1 MIDKKFS
8 LSNKYCLI
16 TGAAG
21 LLGSEHAEAILE
33 VNGNIILTD
42 INLKKLKKKVSKIK
56 NKFKN
61 SNIIFYKMDVTKLND
76 IKKVFNKLRKNKI
89 YVDILINNAAIDA
102 KVKKKSSKKDNS
114 FEKFSLSEWEK
125 QIAVGLTGSM
135 LCSQVFGTLM
145 SKRKN
150 GVILNI
156 ASDLS
161 VIAPDQRLYSLSK
174 INKSYKPVTYS
185 VIKHGLIGL
194 TKYLSTYW
202 PDKNI
207 RCNSLSPGG
216 VEIDQSIKFKK
227 KLNRLIPMNRMAHKS
242 EYKSAIKFLC
252 SDASSYMTGQNL
264 IIDGGRSIW

>member
-1 MIDKKFS
+1 MLDKKFS
-8 LSNKYCLI
+8 LSKKYCLI

-21 LLGSEHAEAILE
+21 LLGPEHAEAILE
-33 VNGNIILTD
+33 INGNVILTD
-42 INLKKLKKKVSKIK
+42 INIKKLKKQVNKIK
-56 NKFKN
+56 IKFKDA
-61 SNIIFYKMDVTKLND
+61 NILYYKMDVSKLSD
-76 IKKVFNKLRKNKI
+76 IKKVFNKLKKDKI
-89 YVDILINNAAIDA
+89 EVDILINNAAIDS
-102 KVKKKSSKKDNS
+102 KVKKGIQKNFNS
-114 FEKFSLSEWEK
+114 FEKFSLIEWEK

-135 LCSQVFGTLM
+135 LCSQVFGTSM
-145 SKRKN
+145 SNRKG

-161 VIAPDQRLYSLSK
+161 VIAPDQRLYFF
-174 INKSYKPVTYS
+174 NKRKKNFKPITYS

-216 VEIDQSIKFKK
+216 IELNQSIKFKK
-227 KLNRLIPMNRMAHKS
+227 KLNKLIPLNRMADKS

-252 SDASSYMTGQNL
+252 SDASSYMTGHNL
-264 IIDGGRSIW
+264 VIDGGRSIW